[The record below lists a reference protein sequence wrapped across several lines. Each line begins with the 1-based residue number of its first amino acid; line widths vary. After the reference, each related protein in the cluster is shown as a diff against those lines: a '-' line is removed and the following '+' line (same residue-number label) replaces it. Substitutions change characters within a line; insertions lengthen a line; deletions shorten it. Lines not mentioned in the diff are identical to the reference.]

1 MCESNGG
8 SFGELSRRKDWARVT
23 QYSIDWIKEVR
34 KSGYGN
40 IEEVRGAE

>member
-1 MCESNGG
+1 MRESNGG
-8 SFGELSRRKDWARVT
+8 SLGELSRWKDWARVT
-23 QYSIDWIKEVR
+23 QYSFAWIKEVR